1 MDDDGYTF
9 GRTPTAADRLLV
21 LARVF
26 DPSMA
31 AVLAD
36 LPARRWRRLADLGC
50 GPASSTERLVTHV
63 EADEVVGVDGS
74 AEFCARASERL
85 PGARFVSADVRA
97 PLPVDRPDLVYAR
110 FLLSHLPA
118 PRDVAAAWV
127 AQLAPDGFVV
137 LEEPESI
144 DTDDEVFRRYLALT
158 TGMVASRGAE
168 MFVGPALAGLPAV
181 LDRVWPL
188 DVSAVD
194 AATMFSLN
202 LATVRTDPWVE
213 AHHDVDEL
221 DELAAELRQR
231 MVTRMARPPV
241 RWRIRQLVLAAQR
254 PASGAAQPSRSASS
268 RKASG
273 TEPRSDNATL
283 A

>member
-26 DPSMA
+26 DPSME
-31 AVLAD
+31 AVLAE
-36 LPARRWRRLADLGC
+36 LPARRWRRIVDLGC
-50 GPASSTERLVTHV
+50 GPASSTARLVTHV
-63 EADEVVGVDGS
+63 DADEVVGVDGS
-74 AEFCARASERL
+74 ADFCAQAAERL
-85 PGARFVSADVRA
+85 PDARFVTADVRA

-118 PRDVAAAWV
+118 PRDVATAWA

-144 DTDDEVFRRYLALT
+144 DTDDDVFRRYLALT
-158 TGMVASRGAE
+158 ASVVASRGVE
-168 MFVGPALAGLPAV
+168 MFVGPTLAGLPAV
-181 LDRVWPL
+181 LSRVWPL

-202 LATVRTDPWVE
+202 LATVRADPWVA
-213 AHHDVDEL
+213 AHHDDAEL
-221 DELAAELRQR
+221 DELAADLRHR
-231 MVTRMARPPV
+231 MLTRMARPPV
-241 RWRIRQLVLAAQR
+241 RWRIRQLVLAA
-254 PASGAAQPSRSASS
+254 P
-268 RKASG
+268 
-273 TEPRSDNATL
+273 
-283 A
+283 